1 MNSNQRW
8 WGWGTQDQ
16 TYDLGERPGSWPF
29 LREELRLI
37 SVRDAATSSAG
48 AL

>member
-1 MNSNQRW
+1 MNSSRLW
-8 WGWGTQDQ
+8 WGWGTLDQ
-16 TYDLGERPGSWPF
+16 TYDLSERLGSWPF
-29 LREELRLI
+29 LRDELRLI